1 MLESRTGNILNDDA
15 MALINT
21 VNTVGVMGKGIALQF
36 RQAFPE
42 NYTVYRQACKKG
54 EVQPGRM
61 LVVPSNRLTNPR
73 YIINFPTKRHWKGKS
88 RIEDIKSGLVDLVAF
103 LQREQV
109 QSVAIPPLGC
119 GNGGLNWSEVRP
131 LIVEAMAAIPSV
143 AVHLYEP
150 QGPPEADTMPVATK
164 KPNLNSNGA
173 ALLALLMDYGI
184 SGYRL
189 TRLEIQKLAYFL
201 QVAGQPW
208 KLDFVKE
215 QYGPYAEA
223 LNHVLQRMEG
233 HFICGYGDRSSEA
246 SVRVLAEGVLAA
258 NAIMIDEDHMAQR
271 VQRVAELIE
280 GFETP
285 HGMELLASVHWVT
298 QESAAAKNSWEE
310 SFQLIQTWNERKQR
324 VFPAHHVR
332 SAFEQ
337 LQSHNWI

>member
-1 MLESRTGNILNDDA
+1 MPRAAT
-15 MALINT
+15 
-21 VNTVGVMGKGIALQF
+21 
-36 RQAFPE
+36 R
-42 NYTVYRQACKKG
+42 AC
-54 EVQPGRM
+54 
-61 LVVPSNRLTNPR
+61 PSNRLTNPR
-73 YIINFPTKRHWKGKS
+73 YIINFPTKRHWKGNS

-131 LIVEAMAAIPSV
+131 LIVEALAAIPDV

-150 QGPPEADTMPVATK
+150 QTAREVDAMPVATR

-201 QVAGQPW
+201 QVAGQPS
-208 KLDFVKE
+208 KLEFVKE

-223 LNHVLQRMEG
+223 LNHVLHRMEG
-233 HFICGYGDRSSEA
+233 HFIRGFNDPGSEA
-246 SVRVLAEGVLAA
+246 SVDVLAEGVESA
-258 NAIMIDEDHMAQR
+258 NAVLAEEDHTAGR

-285 HGMELLASVHWVT
+285 HGMEILASVHWVT
-298 QESAAAKNSWEE
+298 QESAAAKNDWTECFRMIKS
-310 SFQLIQTWNERKQR
+310 WNERKQR
-324 VFPAHHVR
+324 VFPAHHVQ

-337 LQSHNWI
+337 LRSHHWI